1 MTKKV
6 QAKLYEQNH
15 PIDCS
20 AASVLL
26 CSTTVNKFQGTG
38 SRLFFLG
45 RCLAEGLNSDRVVVL
60 SRELES
66 TMDMLSPFEKWSNC
80 TIEDTLW
87 NTKNGRVR
95 KYYPMD
101 SKDLRKTTEM
111 PAVGALYP
119 REFKERGYW
128 WWKSQEITY
137 ALRPTVGTSSSLKR
151 KQIENGWYEDAV
163 TVFQIR
169 RTDKTDGCK
178 KSYGNYF

>member
-60 SRELES
+60 SRELQS
-66 TMDMLSPFEKWSNC
+66 TMDMLSPFKKWSN
-80 TIEDTLW
+80 
-87 NTKNGRVR
+87 KQFGR
-95 KYYPMD
+95 
-101 SKDLRKTTEM
+101 
-111 PAVGALYP
+111 G
-119 REFKERGYW
+119 
-128 WWKSQEITY
+128 
-137 ALRPTVGTSSSLKR
+137 
-151 KQIENGWYEDAV
+151 
-163 TVFQIR
+163 
-169 RTDKTDGCK
+169 
-178 KSYGNYF
+178 